1 MNLIKWL
8 SISDRHTKM
17 YLDRSLAPLG
27 LNSSQ
32 HMYVLKICETP
43 GVTQDQFIHFFY
55 VHPSNVTRAL
65 SALEKAGFLR
75 RECNPEDK
83 RTCRLFPTR
92 RALDARPQILALI
105 GQWQEQVMEPFSPE
119 EREAFLTLLQRVGE
133 RSVALTGA
141 DYAPA
146 PVSMI
151 GKEEN
156 YGEPSSQQ
164 STGV

>member
-1 MNLIKWL
+1 MKLVKWL
-8 SISDRHTKM
+8 SISDRHAKR

-55 VHPSNVTRAL
+55 LHPSNVTRTL

-75 RECNPEDK
+75 RERNPEDQ

-92 RALDARPQILALI
+92 RALEARPQILSLLRR
-105 GQWQEQVMEPFSPE
+105 WQEQVMEPFSPE
-119 EREAFLTLLQRVGE
+119 EQEVFLTLLQRLGAQAVSLAE
-133 RSVALTGA
+133 TGN
-141 DYAPA
+141 APPP
-146 PVSMI
+146 PV
-151 GKEEN
+151 
-156 YGEPSSQQ
+156 
-164 STGV
+164 

>member
-1 MNLIKWL
+1 MGLLKTGEKGGNGMNLIKWL

-55 VHPSNVTRAL
+55 LHPSNVTRTL

-75 RECNPEDK
+75 RERNPEDQ

-92 RALDARPQILALI
+92 RALEARPQILSLLRR
-105 GQWQEQVMEPFSPE
+105 WQEQVMEPFSPE
-119 EREAFLTLLQRVGE
+119 EREVFLTLLQRLGAQAVSLAE
-133 RSVALTGA
+133 TGN
-141 DYAPA
+141 APPP
-146 PVSMI
+146 PV
-151 GKEEN
+151 
-156 YGEPSSQQ
+156 
-164 STGV
+164 